1 MKNIEVVLK
10 NFSAKGIQLDYSQVS
25 FLQEFLDLDARY
37 KPSKLFFKNNLEG
50 NLYLWGPV
58 GRGKTLLL
66 QTICESY
73 FPNAGIFHFMEFM
86 QLVHKNLSDF
96 SGTSD
101 PLLKVVKRFSKEY
114 QVIFIDEFQIEDIAD
129 AMIIGTLIKSM
140 VKTGT
145 RIFLSSN
152 ALPKDLYIDGLQR
165 SKFLNTIDFI
175 NKNFLIHN
183 LIGIEDY
190 RLREI
195 AEFDSSNEN
204 LNNNSS
210 IKQFL
215 KKTFG
220 LRVLKQ
226 FNFIINGR
234 KFNGLGGS
242 DKILW
247 ISFDDF
253 FSSPCTGK
261 DFIEIA
267 NKYEWVFINNFHPC
281 NDDHLD
287 KVRRFISF
295 IDIVYQE
302 KQKLKFF
309 CNTELI
315 QNLYTG
321 HQLGSLWL
329 RTASRVH
336 QISTKKYLQ
345 NLEKNQTK

>member
-1 MKNIEVVLK
+1 
-10 NFSAKGIQLDYSQVS
+10 
-25 FLQEFLDLDARY
+25 
-37 KPSKLFFKNNLEG
+37 
-50 NLYLWGPV
+50 
-58 GRGKTLLL
+58 
-66 QTICESY
+66 
-73 FPNAGIFHFMEFM
+73 
-86 QLVHKNLSDF
+86 
-96 SGTSD
+96 
-101 PLLKVVKRFSKEY
+101 
-114 QVIFIDEFQIEDIAD
+114 
-129 AMIIGTLIKSM
+129 MIIGTLIKSM

-152 ALPKDLYIDGLQR
+152 ALPKDLYKDGLQR
-165 SKFLNTIDFI
+165 SKFLKTIDFI

-204 LNNNSS
+204 LNNNST
-210 IKQFL
+210 IKKFL
-215 KKTFG
+215 EKTFG
-220 LRVLKQ
+220 LKILKQ

-234 KFNGLGGS
+234 KFTGLGGS

-253 FSSPCTGK
+253 FSSPCAGK

-309 CNTELI
+309 FDPNFLN
-315 QNLYTG
+315 NLYSG
-321 HQLGSLWL
+321 DQLRHLWV
-329 RTASRVH
+329 RTESRLH
-336 QISTKKYLQ
+336 ELTTTKYLQ
-345 NLEKNQTK
+345 NLEKN

>member
-37 KPSKLFFKNNLEG
+37 KPSKFFFKNNLEG

-86 QLVHKNLSDF
+86 QLVHKNLSEF

-152 ALPKDLYIDGLQR
+152 ALPKDLYKDGLQR
-165 SKFLNTIDFI
+165 SKFLKTIDFI

-210 IKQFL
+210 IKKFL

-220 LRVLKQ
+220 LKILKQ

-234 KFNGLGGS
+234 KFTGLGGS

-253 FSSPCTGK
+253 FASPCAGK

-309 CNTELI
+309 CNLELI

-321 HQLGSLWL
+321 HQLRSLWL

-345 NLEKNQTK
+345 NLEKN

>member
-10 NFSAKGIQLDYSQVS
+10 NFSAKGIRLDDSQVS
-25 FLQEFLDLDARY
+25 FLHKFLDLDRRY
-37 KPSKLFFKNNLEG
+37 KPTKFFFKNNLDG

-96 SGTSD
+96 SGASD
-101 PLLKVVKRFSKEY
+101 PLLKVVKRLSKEHE
-114 QVIFIDEFQIEDIAD
+114 VIFIDEFQIEDIAD

-152 ALPKDLYIDGLQR
+152 ALPTDLYKDGLQR
-165 SKFLNTIDFI
+165 SKFLKTIDFI

-204 LNNNSS
+204 LNNNAS
-210 IKQFL
+210 IKKFL

-220 LRVLKQ
+220 LRILNQ
-226 FNFIINGR
+226 FNFIVNGR

-253 FSSPCTGK
+253 FSSPCVGK

-309 CNTELI
+309 CKLELML
-315 QNLYTG
+315 NLYTG
-321 HQLGSLWL
+321 HQLRSLWL

-345 NLEKNQTK
+345 NLEKN

>member
-10 NFSAKGIQLDYSQVS
+10 NFSTKGIQLDYSQVS

-37 KPSKLFFKNNLEG
+37 KPSKFFFKNNLEG

-86 QLVHKNLSDF
+86 QLVHKNLSEF
-96 SGTSD
+96 SGISD

-152 ALPKDLYIDGLQR
+152 ALPKDLYKDGLQR
-165 SKFLNTIDFI
+165 SKFLKTIDFI

-210 IKQFL
+210 IKKFL

-220 LRVLKQ
+220 LKILSQ
-226 FNFIINGR
+226 FNFIVNGR

-253 FSSPCTGK
+253 FSSPCSGK

-295 IDIVYQE
+295 IDVVYQE

-309 CNTELI
+309 CKLELI

-321 HQLGSLWL
+321 HQLRSLWL
-329 RTASRVH
+329 RTASRMH

-345 NLEKNQTK
+345 NLKKN